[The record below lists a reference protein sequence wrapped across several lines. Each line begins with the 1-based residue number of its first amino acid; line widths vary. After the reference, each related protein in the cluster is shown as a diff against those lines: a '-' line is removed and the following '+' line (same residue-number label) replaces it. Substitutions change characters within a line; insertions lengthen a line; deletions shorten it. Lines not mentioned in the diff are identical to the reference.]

1 MSLLE
6 SLLTDAPGGGG
17 SFEVSQSVSLSVHQC
32 IVVRCY
38 DAENLCA
45 RSGHYRVGL
54 PRLGRAPSLGMTV
67 LAEARTMEI
76 RTRYQ
81 VKIPTQA
88 KRGLG
93 WDTRKPFL
101 VWTALERVLVTFPV
115 VPSEQADC

>member
-45 RSGHYRVGL
+45 RSGHYRV
-54 PRLGRAPSLGMTV
+54 
-67 LAEARTMEI
+67 
-76 RTRYQ
+76 
-81 VKIPTQA
+81 
-88 KRGLG
+88 
-93 WDTRKPFL
+93 
-101 VWTALERVLVTFPV
+101 
-115 VPSEQADC
+115 